1 MEIKP
6 TPDQA
11 RIRLRLD
18 LDLVP
23 DLPDAIEQAHA
34 EAVKF
39 LDGKL
44 YADDAALSAADD
56 PKGIVIAADIISAQ
70 LLLVDVAVG
79 NNSLQD
85 RESKRTA
92 AYSILRPHRNMGA

>member
-6 TPDQA
+6 TSDQA

-44 YADDAALSAADD
+44 YPDDDAAVND

-92 AYSILRPHRNMGA
+92 AYSILRRHRNMGA